1 MPQEARIPRH
11 RSPGGLRPQYRQRGI
26 SSVLFMLLSGLSLG
40 AMVFGAIYYVRGLQS
55 QSITV
60 HALTQAQLKAWSGVE
75 AVRQYLFQL
84 GAAEAAK
91 LSPNQAVSFAGVS
104 GIAAS
109 VVDVTASDTT
119 YCGGGTRVGFNI
131 TGSSGGANA
140 LLAATFCAKGNGGT
154 PGGGGKPPAVN
165 IKGNLDLGGKLDV
178 LGDADTKVVVD
189 GKVTGSGS
197 LSGINDLYA
206 TGDISLGGGNNLDVL
221 FSEGN
226 IDLSG
231 SGIYSSVQAMKN
243 VTLKGGVGVGSLTA
257 NGAVTLESNTVTDLT
272 AQGNV
277 TMNSAA
283 KLVNLKSGGNVVG
296 NNSQIS
302 GQALVV
308 GNYEEKSNGSVAGG
322 KYGGSLIS
330 PAWNTQIKM
339 TRQAG
344 LSLNVTP
351 LTAGTVSSPK
361 FDAYAYKA
369 IANYAFEWVSGE
381 IKVTVNNVNGV
392 ANGTYFLEHD
402 GGGNRDYLCPT
413 STYSAASCKVKI
425 CAGYSDYNSCFAYN
439 NGKWSIAGTTM
450 APGVAWF
457 KGDLET
463 GTGNYYN
470 SWIAT
475 GNINTGGNNVTWAVN
490 YAGYANVCTN
500 SRFPA
505 LAPSNFCKAG
515 ESKLQSVPSGNIA
528 FGAGGLVGSTYSGGR
543 IDLSASNDI
552 YGSVLA
558 GDILIT
564 GGSTIVHGYVSA
576 GRLGSNTGNST
587 LGASTKIDL
596 RNLPSG
602 FDPGNTD
609 PVAAEPL
616 SATLLWSR
624 YR

>member
-1 MPQEARIPRH
+1 MSSTLRNKMAPR
-11 RSPGGLRPQYRQRGI
+11 GLQRGI

-55 QSITV
+55 QSVTV
-60 HALTQAQLKAWSGVE
+60 HALTQAQLKAWNGVE

-84 GAAEAAK
+84 GAADAAK
-91 LSPNQAVSFAGVS
+91 LSPNQAVTFAGLS
-104 GIAAS
+104 GISAS
-109 VVDVTASDTT
+109 VVDVVAADSSN
-119 YCGGGTRVGFNI
+119 CGGGTRVGFNI

-140 LLAATFCAKGNGGT
+140 LLAATFCAKGNGGA
-154 PGGGGKPPAVN
+154 PSGGGKPAAVN

-178 LGDADTKVVVD
+178 LGDPNTKVVVD

-197 LSGINDLYA
+197 LSGINNLYA
-206 TGDISLGGGNNLDVL
+206 TGDITLGGGNNLDVL
-221 FSEGN
+221 FSEGSIN
-226 IDLSG
+226 LSG

-243 VTLKGGVGVGSLTA
+243 VTLSGGVGVGSLTA
-257 NGAVTLESNTVTDLT
+257 NGTVTIESNTVTDLT
-272 AQGNV
+272 ALGNV

-283 KLVNLKSGGNVVG
+283 KVVNLKSGGNVLG

-308 GNYEEKSNGSVAGG
+308 GNYEERSNGSVASG

-330 PAWNTQIKM
+330 PAWNTQINM
-339 TRQAG
+339 SRQAG
-344 LSLNVTP
+344 LTLNVTP

-361 FDAYAYKA
+361 FDAYAYKS
-369 IANYAFEWVSGE
+369 IANYVFERVGSDT
-381 IKVTVNNVNGV
+381 KVTVNNVNSIS
-392 ANGTYFLEHD
+392 NGTYFLV
-402 GGGNRDYLCPT
+402 GNGGNQDYLCT
-413 STYSAASCKVKI
+413 SNSFSAASCPAKI
-425 CAGYSDYNSCFAYN
+425 CAGYSDYNSCFSYS
-439 NGKWSIAGTTM
+439 NGKWTVAGTTM

-463 GTGNYYN
+463 ASGTYYN

-500 SRFPA
+500 SRFPS

-515 ESKLQSVPSGNIA
+515 DSKLQSVPSGNIA
-528 FGAGGLVGSTYSGGR
+528 FGSGGYVGSVYSGGK

-558 GDILIT
+558 GDILTT
-564 GGSTIVHGYVSA
+564 GGSTTVHGYVSA

-602 FDPGNTD
+602 FDPGSTD

>member
-1 MPQEARIPRH
+1 MSSSVH
-11 RSPGGLRPQYRQRGI
+11 LKSPSRRLQRGI

-55 QSITV
+55 QSVTV
-60 HALTQAQLKAWSGVE
+60 HALTQAQLKAWNGVE

-84 GAAEAAK
+84 GATEAAK
-91 LSPNQAVSFAGVS
+91 LSPNQAVTFAGVT

-109 VVDVTASDTT
+109 VVDVAAADTT
-119 YCGGGTRVGFNI
+119 NCGGGTRVGFNI

-140 LLAATFCAKGNGGT
+140 LLAATFCAKGNGGA
-154 PGGGGKPPAVN
+154 PGGGAKSPAVN

-178 LGDADTKVVVD
+178 FGDPSTKVVVD

-197 LSGINDLYA
+197 LSGINNLYA
-206 TGDISLGGGNNLDVL
+206 TGDITLGGGNNLDVL
-221 FSEGN
+221 FSEGSIN
-226 IDLSG
+226 LSG

-243 VTLKGGVGVGSLTA
+243 VTLSGGVGVGSLTA

-272 AQGNV
+272 ALGNV

-302 GQALVV
+302 GQALVA
-308 GNYEEKSNGSVAGG
+308 GNYEEKSNGSVASG

-330 PAWNTQIKM
+330 PAWNTQINM

-344 LSLNVTP
+344 LSINVTP
-351 LTAGTVSSPK
+351 LTASTVSSPK

-369 IANYAFEWVSGE
+369 IANYVFERNGNDT
-381 IKVTVNNVNGV
+381 KVTVNNVKGIPNGV
-392 ANGTYFLEHD
+392 YFLKGD
-402 GGGNRDYLCPT
+402 GGANQDYVCT
-413 STYSAASCKVKI
+413 SNSYSAGSCPAKI
-425 CAGYSDYNSCFAYN
+425 CAGYSDYNSCFSYS
-439 NGKWSIAGTTM
+439 GTKWTVAGTTM

-463 GTGNYYN
+463 ASGTYYN

-500 SRFPA
+500 SRFPS
-505 LAPSNFCKAG
+505 LAPSNFCTAG
-515 ESKLQSVPSGNIA
+515 DTKLQSVPSGNIA
-528 FGAGGLVGSTYSGGR
+528 FGSGGYVGTVYSGGK

-558 GDILIT
+558 GDILTT

-576 GRLGSNTGNST
+576 GRLGNNAGNST

-609 PVAAEPL
+609 PTAAEPM

>member
-1 MPQEARIPRH
+1 MNKPARDQQTH
-11 RSPGGLRPQYRQRGI
+11 RSRQRGI

-55 QSITV
+55 QSVTV

-104 GIAAS
+104 GIAATVS
-109 VVDVTASDTT
+109 DVTAADSTN
-119 YCGGGTRVGFNI
+119 CGGGTRVGFNI

-154 PGGGGKPPAVN
+154 PGGGSKQPAVN

-178 LGDADTKVVVD
+178 LGDATTKVVVD

-197 LSGINDLYA
+197 LSGISNLYA
-206 TGDISLGGGNNLDVL
+206 TGDITLGGGNNLDVL
-221 FSEGN
+221 FSEGS

-243 VTLKGGVGVGSLTA
+243 VTLSGGVGVGTLTA
-257 NGAVTLESNTVTDLT
+257 NGTVTLSSNTVTDLT

-277 TMNSAA
+277 TMTSAA

-296 NNSQIS
+296 SNVQIS
-302 GQALVV
+302 GKALVV
-308 GNYEEKSNGSVAGG
+308 GNYEEKSNGSVASGN
-322 KYGGSLIS
+322 YGGSLIS

-344 LSLNVTP
+344 LSINYVP

-361 FDAYAYKA
+361 FDAYAYKS
-369 IANYAFEWVSGE
+369 IANYVFERVSNDT
-381 IKVTVNNVNGV
+381 KVTVNNVNGV
-392 ANGTYFLEHD
+392 TNGTYFLKGD
-402 GGGNRDYLCPT
+402 GSGNQDYLCT
-413 STYSAASCKVKI
+413 SSSYSAASCKTKI
-425 CAGYSDYNSCFAYN
+425 CSGYSAYNSCFSYS
-439 NGKWSIAGTTM
+439 GTKWTVAGTTM
-450 APGVAWF
+450 APGVVWF

-475 GNINTGGNNVTWAVN
+475 GNINTAGNNITWSVN

-500 SRFPA
+500 STFPS
-505 LAPSNFCKAG
+505 LAPTNFCKVG
-515 ESKLQSVPSGNIA
+515 DTKLQSVPAGNIA
-528 FGAGGLVGSTYSGGR
+528 FGAGGLVGTVYSGGK

-558 GDILIT
+558 GDIVTT
-564 GGSTIVHGYVSA
+564 GGSTVVHGYVSA
-576 GRLGSNTGNST
+576 GRLGNNAGNSS

-602 FDPGNTD
+602 FDPGSTD
-609 PVAAEPL
+609 PTVAEAF